1 MTSLANPPSLADLDR
16 ELSRRS
22 LVEFIRLGW
31 HVVEPATPYIHGWH
45 IDAIAEHLE
54 AVSRGDIRNLVIN
67 MPPRHAKSLLVSV
80 FWPVWEWTQ
89 HPERRWLYSSYAAS
103 LSIRDSL
110 KCRRLIESPWFQERW
125 GHVFQ
130 LTNDQ
135 NAKIRFDNDKTGYR
149 IATSVG
155 GAVTGE
161 GGDRVI
167 VDDPANVND
176 ASSDLMRQRTIEWW
190 DQAMSTRLNDP
201 KTGVKV
207 IVMQRVHQDD
217 LSGHVLKQG
226 GYEHLKLPAE
236 YEGTKTV
243 TCIGWEDPRTEPG
256 QLLWPER
263 FGEPELVALK
273 RSMGAYAAA
282 GQLQQRPAPLEGG
295 LIKKAWWKFYHTLPA
310 LDGQIQSWDMAFKDT
325 KASDFVAGQVWGHVG
340 ADRYLIDR
348 FKKRVDFVESV
359 RAVETMSD
367 KHPLTRTKLV
377 EDKAN
382 GPAVISTLRHKI
394 SGLIPVTP
402 EGGKV
407 ARVNAVAPSI
417 ESGNVYLPHPDI
429 APWVDEFIEECAQ
442 FPNGAHDDEV
452 DAMSQALLHLENRK
466 GLMVSFI

>member
-1 MTSLANPPSLADLDR
+1 MTSLANPPSLADIDR
-16 ELSRRS
+16 EISRRS
-22 LVEFIRLGW
+22 LVEFIRLAW
-31 HVVEPATPYIHGWH
+31 PVVEPSTPYVHGWH

-54 AVSRGDIRNLVIN
+54 AVSRGEIRNLVIN

-80 FWPVWEWTQ
+80 FWPVWEWTT
-89 HPERRWLYSSYAAS
+89 HPERRWLYSSYALS

-110 KCRRLIESPWFQERW
+110 KCRRLIESPWFQKRW
-125 GHVFQ
+125 GHVFA

-217 LSGHVLKQG
+217 LSGHVLAQG
-226 GYEHLKLPAE
+226 GYEHLKLSAE

-243 TCIGWEDPRTEPG
+243 TSIGWEDPRTEPG
-256 QLLWPER
+256 ELLWPER
-263 FGEPELVALK
+263 FGADEIANLK
-273 RSMGAYAAA
+273 RAMGPYAAA
-282 GQLQQRPAPLEGG
+282 GQLQQRPSPLEGG
-295 LIKKAWWKFYHTLPA
+295 LFKREWWKFYRELPA
-310 LDGQIQSWDMAFKDT
+310 LDEMIQSWDMAFKDT
-325 KASDFVAGQVWGHVG
+325 AGSDFVAGHVWGKSG
-340 ADRYLIDR
+340 ADRYFVGR
-348 FKKRVDFVESV
+348 FHQRVDFVDTV
-359 RAVETMSD
+359 KAVEAMSERY
-367 KHPLTRTKLV
+367 PTTRAKLV

-394 SGLIPVTP
+394 SGLLPITP
-402 EGGKV
+402 EGGKL
-407 ARVNAVAPSI
+407 ARANAVVPAI
-417 ESGNVYLPHPDI
+417 AAGNVYLPHPDT
-429 APWVDEFIEECAQ
+429 APWVSEFIEECAQ
-442 FPNGAHDDEV
+442 FPNGAHDDDV
-452 DAMSQALLHLENRK
+452 DAMTQALLHLENRK
-466 GLMVSFI
+466 SLMVSFI